1 MENTQEPLN
10 EIPAGSPELKS
21 MALRT
26 AMHYGLVGGMACIA
40 LGMLYYLINVE
51 GFVRFGDNLTLVTLG
66 ATLVMAVMAIR
77 RMQGGVI
84 TWKEGLRAG
93 FLVWVIGNLVF
104 LGFRFLLYKYFD
116 TGLVEIY
123 LQNVEEQFQQFGGM
137 DDAQAAEVEKA
148 IDMMR
153 PDRFTG
159 AAANY
164 AATLIFPGFFLSAII
179 ALVMRKKAK
188 EATF

>member
-1 MENTQEPLN
+1 MDNQQEYYKETPD
-10 EIPAGSPELKS
+10 PAEQRS

-26 AMHYGLVGGMACIA
+26 AMHYGLIGGMACIA

-66 ATLVMAVMAIR
+66 ATLVMAVLAVR
-77 RMQGGVI
+77 RMQAGLI
-84 TWKEGLRAG
+84 TWRQGLQAG
-93 FLVWVIGNLVF
+93 FVVWVLGNLVF
-104 LGFRFLLYKYFD
+104 LGFRFLLYRYFD

-148 IDMMR
+148 IDLMR
-153 PDRFTG
+153 PDRFSG
-159 AAANY
+159 AALNY
-164 AATLIFPGFFLSAII
+164 AVSLIFPGFFLAAIL
-179 ALVMRKKAK
+179 ALVLRKKPS